1 MTDEQLEEVLNREA
15 TRRRVG
21 QPVMIPALSD
31 VNAFRLAE
39 IDRSIQVLRHVRDL
53 IIQGKVLD

>member
-1 MTDEQLEEVLNREA
+1 MTDRDLEQILNRDA
-15 TRRRVG
+15 TRQSVG
-21 QPVMIPALSD
+21 RPVMIPALSE